1 MKLVADIPWLQLSK
15 KDKMRGQSALLFL
28 ESFEVWHFHLF
39 LLRVLFN
46 QGVLIEELYWHNK
59 KSKNA
64 DNEELVVLVCM
75 RSFAKSWARY
85 DNNKLK
91 ETVEDLA
98 RVKTALEIIFE
109 KRFPLI
115 PS

>member
-46 QGVLIEELYWHNK
+46 KGILLEELYWHNK
-59 KSKNA
+59 SKNA
-64 DNEELVVLVCM
+64 DIEELVVLVCM
-75 RSFAKSWARY
+75 RSFAKSWARC

-109 KRFPLI
+109 KRFQLI

>member
-1 MKLVADIPWLQLSK
+1 
-15 KDKMRGQSALLFL
+15 
-28 ESFEVWHFHLF
+28 
-39 LLRVLFN
+39 
-46 QGVLIEELYWHNK
+46 
-59 KSKNA
+59 
-64 DNEELVVLVCM
+64 M
-75 RSFAKSWARY
+75 RSFAKSWARC

-109 KRFPLI
+109 KRFQLI

>member
-15 KDKMRGQSALLFL
+15 KDKMREQWTLLFL

-46 QGVLIEELYWHNK
+46 KGILLEELYWHNK

-64 DNEELVVLVCM
+64 DIEELVVLVCM
-75 RSFAKSWARY
+75 RSFAKSWARC